1 MQQHDARI
9 LRGAAIATTLCGIVS
24 IVVAALMVG
33 TPGAWGAALGYGI
46 VLGCFGVG
54 QLLVIL
60 ATRYNRDLMLPA
72 SMFGFILKIAV
83 LGILL
88 VTLGR
93 SEFMEGLH
101 STAFAVTALL
111 CVLTWLTL
119 QMRGM
124 ASAKIPHVEPEPSE
138 SGSDAERTQ

>member
-24 IVVAALMVG
+24 IVVAALVVG
-33 TPGAWGAALGYGI
+33 SPGTWGATLGYGI

-54 QLLVIL
+54 QLFVIL

-72 SMFGFILKIAV
+72 SMLGFVVKIAT

-111 CVLTWLTL
+111 CVLTWLTF

-124 ASAKIPHVEPEPSE
+124 ATAKILHVEPESTG